1 MDRYLLQHR
10 LDARDRVC
18 LVHFDASTQ
27 TTLNQPFMLATG
39 EGQQQQQL
47 EALLQADMAASSTA
61 SRMGFSE
68 ALLKEIG

>member
-10 LDARDRVC
+10 LHARDRVC

-27 TTLNQPFMLATG
+27 TTLNQPFMLAPG
-39 EGQQQQQL
+39 EGQQQQL

-68 ALLKEIG
+68 VLLKEIG